1 MITTKVTWK
10 AGFLDI
16 LPYHRNKYF
25 TKAIELAGAEYE
37 NPVSHRELDT
47 GDYEITRAWPNLE
60 IAEAFLS
67 YVRQEEEAKLLVS
80 AELSSQ

>member
-10 AGFLDI
+10 AGFKDI
-16 LPYHRNKYF
+16 LEYHRFKYF

-37 NPVSHRELDT
+37 NPVSWQELDT

-67 YVRQEEEAKLLVS
+67 YVRQEDEAKLLVS

>member
-10 AGFLDI
+10 AGLTDT
-16 LPYHRNKYF
+16 LQLHRFKYF
-25 TKAIELAGAEYE
+25 TKAVELAGTEYE
-37 NPVSHRELDT
+37 NPVSWQKLDT

-67 YVRQEEEAKLLVS
+67 YVRQEDEAKLLVS

>member
-1 MITTKVTWK
+1 MIITKVTWK
-10 AGFLDI
+10 AGLKDKLDW
-16 LPYHRNKYF
+16 HRFKYF

-37 NPVSHRELDT
+37 NPVSWRELDT
-47 GDYEITRAWPNLE
+47 GGYEITRAWPNLE

-67 YVRQEEEAKLLVS
+67 YVRQEDEDELLVS